1 MLYPELEHK
10 LQESRHSLNL
20 ASSENI
26 FDRCKHYLGL
36 LAEYRSKLYE
46 LRELLVEP
54 QQIATPALPEGPLDR
69 KAIREAI
76 ETTTRERNKTQVLL
90 LSFTTISGYE
100 AVEIF
105 NERRHG
111 GHEDWELRTNGVKFQ
126 GGDDSDLM
134 TIQDAVDLA
143 SLLRREDH
151 VSQNALNLGS
161 SDLSPGLTAITR
173 ESRSD

>member
-1 MLYPELEHK
+1 MLYPELEQK
-10 LQESRHSLNL
+10 LQESRHILNL
-20 ASSENI
+20 ANSQNI

-46 LRELLVEP
+46 LREVPVGL
-54 QQIATPALPEGPLDR
+54 QQTATPASPEGPLDR

-76 ETTTRERNKTQVLL
+76 EVTTRERNRTQVLL
-90 LSFTTISGYE
+90 LSFSTISGYE

-105 NERRHG
+105 NERKYE
-111 GHEDWELRTNGVKFQ
+111 GHEDWELRASGVKFR

-134 TIQDAVDLA
+134 TIQEAVDLA

-151 VSQNALNLGS
+151 VSQNALN
-161 SDLSPGLTAITR
+161 
-173 ESRSD
+173 